1 MIIIILNENNI
12 KLNDNHNKLKDE
24 YENLKENNNKLN
36 DDFNRLVKLK
46 ESLIIKSNKLEELK
60 NSIDINYK
68 HLKKKNEQ
76 KNGFKEDDLENI
88 LRYSLLFEDMNNLIN
103 DKGLLLKEENIN
115 KIKKEFKELRIAFIG
130 NKRVGKTDFI
140 NTLFDMKLSRKST
153 NSFNFYYKKNNTN
166 RCIID
171 TPGFNNFKYNN
182 SNINKRRDALILKL
196 SILVSNVI
204 MLIINEY
211 NDEAYN
217 KIKLIQK
224 ILIDDNKRDH
234 KKKYLFVIHNNYK
247 LINDEEYNFYVDNI
261 FKDNQNFNKNHHY
274 YTQKL
279 EDDKL
284 KDSIII
290 YHFIMN
296 YNVENIDQP
305 ILDKL
310 KEQIDFIASTE
321 LIKSEDFDKMII
333 DNFNIFIGSLF
344 ESEKYSVK
352 INNNLLKVTFED
364 KKENEIQNILKND
377 FEENIFFNSFQ
388 LLIPDYS
395 FYMKDEETFILQFE
409 VNDINV
415 NNIKCKF
422 NRIKHDTRYEI
433 IFKAEKYDLD
443 EKFHRGIYKNFR
455 KRGFYETDVIVPLN
469 DYSIEKLKRT
479 IYSKGVLN
487 FIYEIKKNN
496 DDSDDDVVALQEEDD
511 DEKVKVDEDDEQS
524 LSSEEDK
531 EKDEENE
538 EDNSNEN

>member
-1 MIIIILNENNI
+1 
-12 KLNDNHNKLKDE
+12 
-24 YENLKENNNKLN
+24 
-36 DDFNRLVKLK
+36 
-46 ESLIIKSNKLEELK
+46 
-60 NSIDINYK
+60 
-68 HLKKKNEQ
+68 
-76 KNGFKEDDLENI
+76 
-88 LRYSLLFEDMNNLIN
+88 MNNLIN

-140 NTLFDMKLSRKST
+140 NTLFEMKLSRKST

-261 FKDNQNFNKNHHY
+261 FKDNQNFNKNPHY

-296 YNVENIDQP
+296 YNIDSIEP

-310 KEQIDFIASTE
+310 KAQIDFIAQTE
-321 LIKSEDFDKMII
+321 LICSEDFDKMII
-333 DNFNIFIGSLF
+333 NNFNILVGSLF
-344 ESEKYSVK
+344 RSKKYSVK
-352 INNNLLKVTFED
+352 INNNLLKITFED

-377 FEENIFFNSFQ
+377 FDENMFFNSFQ

-395 FYMKDEETFILQFE
+395 FYMEDEETFILQFE

-415 NNIKCKF
+415 NNIKCKH
-422 NRIKHDTRYEI
+422 NKIKNDTRIEFE
-433 IFKAEKYDLD
+433 FKAEKYDLD
-443 EKFHRGIYKNFR
+443 KKYHRGIYKNFR
-455 KRGFYETDVIVPLN
+455 KKGFYETDVIVPLN

-479 IYSKGVLN
+479 TYLNGVLN
-487 FIYEIKKNN
+487 FIYEIKKTNV
-496 DDSDDDVVALQEEDD
+496 DDDDDVVELKEEEEEESEDND
-511 DEKVKVDEDDEQS
+511 KVKVDEDDEKN
-524 LSSEEDK
+524 LSSEEEK
-531 EKDEENE
+531 EKVEENG
-538 EDNSNEN
+538 EDNSNES